1 MLLNLKRK
9 GKMPK
14 IPTAILGATG
24 IVGQRFIQL
33 LQDHPWFET
42 TALVGSDRS
51 AGRTYR
57 EACNWVL
64 EGDPPDEILD
74 RIVQPLKPDLPARL
88 VFSALPS
95 SVAREAEP
103 GFAEA
108 GYVVCSNASAFRQDP
123 DVPVIIPEVNGDHI
137 KMVEWQAAKRGWK
150 GLIVTSPNCT
160 TTGTVMPLKPLDQAF
175 GITQVLATSIQ
186 AVSGAGYPG
195 LAFIDMA
202 DNLVPYI
209 NGEEEKIESES
220 LLLLGRL
227 SGEARLPAQFQIS
240 AQANRGPIS
249 HGHTVCLSI
258 GFENKPSPEAAID
271 VLRNY
276 RGPEIAWNLSSAPPR
291 PIIVREEPDRPQPRR
306 DRDTQNGMVATV
318 GRVRACPVLDLK
330 LVSVIHNAIR
340 GAAGGSVLN
349 AELLVAGGYLA

>member
-1 MLLNLKRK
+1 MR
-9 GKMPK
+9 K
-14 IPTAILGATG
+14 IPVAILGATG

-33 LQDHPWFET
+33 LQDHPWFEIS
-42 TALVGSDRS
+42 ALVASDRS

-57 EACNWVL
+57 DACNWVL
-64 EGDPPDEILD
+64 EGDPPDEVLD
-74 RIVQPLKPDLPARL
+74 QIIQPLKPDLPARI

-95 SVAREAEP
+95 PVAREAEP
-103 GFAEA
+103 TFAKA

-175 GITQVLATSIQ
+175 TITRVFATSVQ

-195 LAFIDMA
+195 LSFLDMS

-209 NGEEEKIESES
+209 HGEEEKIENES
-220 LLLLGRL
+220 LLLLGHL
-227 SGEARLPAQFQIS
+227 SGRERIPAQLQVS
-240 AQANRGPIS
+240 AQANRGPIQ

-258 GFENKPSPEAAID
+258 EFTNKPSPEAAIE
-271 VLRNY
+271 VLRTY
-276 RGPEIAWNLSSAPPR
+276 RGPEIAWDLPSAPPR
-291 PIIVREEPDRPQPRR
+291 PIIVRDEPDRPQPRR
-306 DRDTQNGMVATV
+306 DRDTQNGMVCTV
-318 GRVRACPVLDLK
+318 GRVRACPVFDIK

-340 GAAGGSVLN
+340 GAAGGSILN

>member
-1 MLLNLKRK
+1 MR
-9 GKMPK
+9 K
-14 IPTAILGATG
+14 IPVAILGATG

-33 LQDHPWFET
+33 LQDHPWFEIS
-42 TALVGSDRS
+42 ALVASDRS

-57 EACNWVL
+57 DACNWVL
-64 EGDPPDEILD
+64 EGDPPDEVLD
-74 RIVQPLKPDLPARL
+74 QIVQPLKPDLPARI

-95 SVAREAEP
+95 PVAREAEP
-103 GFAEA
+103 TFAKA

-175 GITQVLATSIQ
+175 TITRVFATSIQ

-195 LAFIDMA
+195 LSFLDMS

-209 NGEEEKIESES
+209 HGEEEKIENES
-220 LLLLGRL
+220 LLLLGHL
-227 SGEARLPAQFQIS
+227 SGRERIPAQLQVS
-240 AQANRGPIS
+240 AQANRGPIQ

-258 GFENKPSPEAAID
+258 EFTNKPSPEAAIE
-271 VLRNY
+271 VLRTY
-276 RGPEIAWNLSSAPPR
+276 RGPEIAWDLPSAPPR
-291 PIIVREEPDRPQPRR
+291 PIIVRDEPDRPQPRR
-306 DRDTQNGMVATV
+306 DRDTQNGMVCTV
-318 GRVRACPVLDLK
+318 GRVRACPVFDIK

-340 GAAGGSVLN
+340 GAAGGSILN